1 VLCKSTATT
10 TRKPEMDAEPE
21 LFGTSFIV
29 VFESLRKPLSVSV
42 NYLLINGDFKDE
54 HCSSIK

>member
-1 VLCKSTATT
+1 
-10 TRKPEMDAEPE
+10 MDAEPE